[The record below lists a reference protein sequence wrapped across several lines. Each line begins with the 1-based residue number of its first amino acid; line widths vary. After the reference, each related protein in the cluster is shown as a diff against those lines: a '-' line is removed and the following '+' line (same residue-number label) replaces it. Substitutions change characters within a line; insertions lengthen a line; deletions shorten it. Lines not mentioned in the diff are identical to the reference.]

1 MTVVAPARSTLHA
14 YINYF
19 LELHEGGT
27 DVLYPGT
34 AIDKLRPL
42 KATLMPI
49 NDIRESHEEFNLDIH
64 GFAFVAHECSE
75 STFDDRERITSV
87 VYEEVTK
94 MIKKM

>member
-1 MTVVAPARSTLHA
+1 MAVVAPTRPALHA

-49 NDIRESHEEFNLDIH
+49 NDIRESHEEFNLDTH
-64 GFAFVAHECSE
+64 GFAFVAHKCSE
-75 STFDDRERITSV
+75 PKFDDRERITSV
-87 VYEEVTK
+87 VYWEVAEL
-94 MIKKM
+94 IKTT